1 MIRGQFQR
9 ENHWPK
15 ELKAGENVEKWYSFR
30 KRILAFGLED
40 EAAQKSQ

>member
-1 MIRGQFQR
+1 MIQGQFQG

-15 ELKAGENVEKWYSFR
+15 ELKAGENVEKWHSFR